1 MKRSKSRQA
10 LIRFVALLLLSGGA
24 ISCKGGII
32 GQTIGADGGSDNT
45 SPPPPEALRG
55 TVGIKNFL
63 QLRASMS
70 AVTHVPISDPDVADY
85 FQRNKTHFSADG
97 TVGTISGPMML
108 AHSGLAGIFCSK
120 LVDSESSAPASS
132 RKFFSAVDFT
142 QDPTAFTEVNRRDAI
157 QRTFQNILTR
167 VPEESELTILLRAMN
182 EASAGRDLTAELTS
196 ALCLVTCTAVL
207 ASIEFSAS

>member
-1 MKRSKSRQA
+1 MKRSKSRQV
-10 LIRFVALLLLSGGA
+10 LIRCAALLLLSAGA

-32 GQTIGADGGSDNT
+32 GQSLGVDGGSDNT
-45 SPPPPEALRG
+45 SPPPPEVLRG
-55 TVGIKNFL
+55 TAGIKNFL

-70 AVTHVPISDPDVADY
+70 AVTQVPIGDSDVDDF

-108 AHSGLAGIFCSK
+108 AHSGLAGIFCAK
-120 LVDSESSAPASS
+120 LVDNESRASASS

-157 QRTFQNILTR
+157 QRIFQNILTR
-167 VPEESELTILLRAMN
+167 TPEESEIAILLRAMN
-182 EASAGRDLTAELTS
+182 EASVGRELTADLTS
-196 ALCLVTCTAVL
+196 NLCVVSCTAVL